1 MKSAPTIAFDYR
13 PSRWVG
19 VAAALVCVAAA
30 SASWLCGLPLPARVA
45 LSLAVI
51 AYAAYALQRF
61 WNPRFQRIAYRASGW
76 VLLDVGGNEHIAMLE
91 SHAHLGALLALGF
104 RMGPRARLRVVLAPD
119 NLDADARRRLVLMLA
134 RAEIVHAQ

>member
-19 VAAALVCVAAA
+19 AMAVLICLAAA
-30 SASWLCGLPLPARVA
+30 SAPWLSGLPLPACAA
-45 LSLAVI
+45 LSLAVLS
-51 AYAAYALQRF
+51 YAAYELQRF
-61 WNPRFQRIAYRASGW
+61 GNPRFQRIAYRASGW
-76 VLLDVGGNEHIAMLE
+76 VVVDAGGNEHAAILK

-104 RMGPRARLRVVLAPD
+104 RIGPRARLRVVLTPD